1 MPQPQAHIKD
11 IIVEFDGDDL
21 TKYGLFPLLAWFLM
35 DFVSLPDYFKKLT
48 VKKKRNRKDPIKRRN
63 PKFDVSQMC
72 TGIVTA
78 ILLGVRRF
86 RKINDVLSTETKIA
100 ELIGLPEFF
109 DQCTAH
115 RFLNEFQRWHVKQ
128 LEETS
133 DRLIHDFGEAPRQD
147 IGVVDIDST
156 THSVESRKREKA
168 VVGYN
173 KKNRGKP
180 CYQWSVAFVRGEVV
194 AQKLNA
200 GNTHCTSCFKEL
212 VESVSNKLGQPISI
226 IRIDGGYFSG
236 DLLDWTKDKNYQVV
250 TTERYDWIM
259 SQKPKI
265 DPDKWEEYDPDTKLY
280 DLGTIKVI
288 GTTEQRFR
296 AVLVDTKQ
304 YPFGKKRAK
313 KKRVRYAIIENLAF
327 NLSASAL
334 YEFYHGRQTI
344 ENFFK
349 ESKNPF
355 SSGKMPSERFRANEA
370 YLQFVVIAYNCY
382 HWFKKNFFHQLGKI
396 TIWKPPE
403 PS

>member
-1 MPQPQAHIKD
+1 MLKPHIKD
-11 IIVEFDGDDL
+11 IIIEFEGEDL
-21 TKYGLFPLLAWFLM
+21 TKYGLFPLLAWFLI
-35 DFVSLPDYFKKLT
+35 DFISLSDYFKKLT
-48 VKKKRNRKDPIKRRN
+48 IKKKRNRKKPIKRRK

-72 TGIVTA
+72 IGIITA
-78 ILLGVRRF
+78 ILLGVERF
-86 RKINDVLSTETKIA
+86 RRINDVLSTETKIA
-100 ELIGLPEFF
+100 KLIGLPEFF

-115 RFLNEFQRWHVKQ
+115 RFLNEFQKWHVKQ

-133 DRLIHDFGEAPRQD
+133 DRLIHDFGESTRQD
-147 IGVVDIDST
+147 ILVVDIDSS
-156 THSVESRKREKA
+156 THSLESRKREKA

-173 KKNRGKP
+173 KKNKGKP

-194 AQKLNA
+194 SQKLNA

-212 VESVSNKLGQPISI
+212 VENVGNKLGYPISI

-236 DLLDWTKDKNYQVV
+236 DILDWTNAKNYQIV

-259 SQKPKI
+259 SQNPKI
-265 DPDKWEEYDPDTKLY
+265 DPDKWKEYDEDTRLY
-280 DLGTIKVI
+280 DLGKIKVI

-296 AVLVDTKQ
+296 AVLVDKKQ
-304 YPFGKKRAK
+304 YPFGKKKAK
-313 KKRVRYAIIENLAF
+313 NKHIRYAIIENLAF

-355 SSGKMPSERFRANEA
+355 SAGKMPSQKFRANEA
-370 YLQFVVIAYNCY
+370 YLQFVCIAYNCY
-382 HWFKKNFFHQLGKI
+382 HWFKKNFFHQSGKI
-396 TIWKPPE
+396 TVWKL
-403 PS
+403 SDSS